1 MPTSIRSIIIE
12 NITWLSGL
20 ALSQGEVSRIIGVS
34 KGVISNVLR
43 RVCER
48 AVSPRGAWVDF
59 FKSSH
64 IYIYVYILNTITSK
78 EDRALLI
85 MRRKS
90 YSQGP
95 GSEWNW
101 SGELDT
107 TSFPYSP
114 GTCSCSWILLKT
126 SKTMPQTDSSSS
138 LLPPHVVSQF
148 PNWNSQHWSSAI
160 FDNDESKVSLYY
172 IADGFHPFL
181 RFNDPLAFPQNYE
194 KLGTPIAFAE
204 ADYWLISK

>member
-12 NITWLSGL
+12 NITLLSGL

-107 TSFPYSP
+107 ASFPYSP

-126 SKTMPQTDSSSS
+126 SKRCPRLTPHHRCCRRMLSVSSQTGTLSTGPVRYLIMMSPKSAFTTLPTDSIR
-138 LLPPHVVSQF
+138 F
-148 PNWNSQHWSSAI
+148 
-160 FDNDESKVSLYY
+160 FDLTT
-172 IADGFHPFL
+172 H
-181 RFNDPLAFPQNYE
+181 
-194 KLGTPIAFAE
+194 
-204 ADYWLISK
+204 